1 MISRNALLSL
11 RMDLEAGKDVW
22 VTTDAETTKITDIL
36 GVEDES
42 HMVAMAED
50 IKVWIAMD
58 RIVSVEITDPEEDTL
73 L

>member
-1 MISRNALLSL
+1 
-11 RMDLEAGKDVW
+11 
-22 VTTDAETTKITDIL
+22 
-36 GVEDES
+36 
-42 HMVAMAED
+42 VAMAED